1 LRRLVIMRERDLT
14 EIIGKRTSKAYLS
27 RALAAGWNGWGRYER
42 EEADALHPRLRRL
55 ARAERQRRLGLQTL
69 C

>member
-1 LRRLVIMRERDLT
+1 MRHRDLT
-14 EIIGKRTSKAYLS
+14 EIIGKRTSKSYLS
-27 RALAAGWNGWGRYER
+27 RALAAGWNEWGRYER

-55 ARAERQRRLGLQTL
+55 ARVERQRHLGLQAP

>member
-1 LRRLVIMRERDLT
+1 MRHRDLT
-14 EIIGKRTSKAYLS
+14 EIIGKRSSKSYLS
-27 RALAAGWNGWGRYER
+27 RALAAGWNEWGRYER

-55 ARAERQRRLGLQTL
+55 ARVEHQRLLGLQAP